1 MVPAFLQSLSP
12 LIGLASY
19 HMIIYGTLLGTEL
32 YQSFV
37 MTKVCYNALPMSAFT
52 TLQKRVFPVYFRGQT
67 LLLVLTALTHP
78 PYGPVS
84 LAATLWDLIPLAFG
98 GAMAALNLMV
108 WGPRAQTA
116 MTERIHQSRPSLC
129 PERSWM
135 LIITETK
142 DGKKYNDPEVISDE
156 MKAKNRAFSKAH
168 AMSIHINLMT
178 IAATMWYGFRL
189 SSRFQMVE
197 G

>member
-84 LAATLWDLIPLAFG
+84 LAASLWDLIPLAFG

-116 MTERIHQSRPSLC
+116 MTERIHQ
-129 PERSWM
+129 
-135 LIITETK
+135 ETK

-156 MKAKNRAFSKAH
+156 MKAKNRAFSTAH

>member
-1 MVPAFLQSLSP
+1 MVLQSLNP
-12 LIGLASY
+12 LIDLASY

-32 YQSFV
+32 YQVLISRMRIIAPLIYGIKSFV

-84 LAATLWDLIPLAFG
+84 LAASLWDLIPLAFG

-116 MTERIHQSRPSLC
+116 MTERIHQGRPSSC
-129 PERSWM
+129 PVRSWM
-135 LIITETK
+135 LIQLDHRNQRRKEI
-142 DGKKYNDPEVISDE
+142 
-156 MKAKNRAFSKAH
+156 
-168 AMSIHINLMT
+168 
-178 IAATMWYGFRL
+178 
-189 SSRFQMVE
+189 Q
-197 G
+197 